1 MFGHILLQ
9 TDWLRPFEAYYHRLT
24 GGSYSLWRVGL
35 ELLLIGTVVY
45 LTLRFLQGT
54 RGARL
59 MRAIGSILVVSFIL
73 VRLVAHKL
81 ELERINHLYPYFLG
95 AVFLITLVV
104 FQTELRRGLLRL
116 GENWW
121 SRAWAREAERLVT
134 PVVQAVARLSKNK
147 VGALVAIERGVGV
160 GGVAETGVP
169 LDAEVSEEILLAIFW
184 PGSVLHD
191 MGVIIR
197 QGRVAA
203 ASCQFPL
210 TDSDDVDRSLGSRHR
225 AALGMSHES
234 DALVIV
240 VSEET
245 GTISV
250 AEHGRLR
257 RALTPDSLR
266 QLLRDALSPRRK
278 RRRAPTP
285 TGAPADTL
293 TDAALAQLDAPKP
306 SSPSGAGK
314 PQTKAQSKAIT

>member
-1 MFGHILLQ
+1 VFGHTLLQ
-9 TDWLRPFEAYYHRLT
+9 TDWARPFEAYYHRLT

-59 MRAIGSILVVSFIL
+59 MRAIGSILVVSFII

-95 AVFLITLVV
+95 GVFLITLVV

-121 SRAWAREAERLVT
+121 SRAWAREAERLVD
-134 PVVQAVARLSKNK
+134 PVVQAIVRLSKNK
-147 VGALVAIERGVGV
+147 VGALIAVERGVGMA
-160 GGVAETGVP
+160 GVAETGAR
-169 LDAEVSEEILLAIFW
+169 LDAEVSEEILLSIFW

-210 TDSDDVDRSLGSRHR
+210 ADSDDVDRSLGSRHR
-225 AALGMSHES
+225 AAVGMSQES

-257 RALTPDSLR
+257 RALTPESLR
-266 QLLRDALSPRRK
+266 QLLRDGLSARRK
-278 RRRAPTP
+278 RRRPPTP
-285 TGAPADTL
+285 SVAPADTL

-306 SSPSGAGK
+306 SSAPGTAIPMPK
-314 PQTKAQSKAIT
+314 PKSKAST